1 MKKKIIADIDQNYTI
16 SKALMLS
23 MMIYLEVY
31 NLDTIKEEIAKRI
44 KHIDIGQLEVDYI
57 VEETIKEI
65 ENYYINIMNK
75 KYGVHNEIPTNLN
88 MEYAILLDTYRGI
101 CYINSLKSYE
111 YEDMG
116 SKDFRRRSKHILQQ
130 INIKNKQKY
139 DKIIESIS
147 NDETK
152 SLKKFGQLKYRE
164 KAVGYTTYVRKIKF
178 NEVDDGKLKIIES
191 QNINEEKEEIN
202 KYKEPIGKSTDDFF
216 KQLGLSEEKNTNNNN
231 DNKKEKK
238 TIWGKLFNISKNN
251 RK

>member
-31 NLDTIKEEIAKRI
+31 NLDTIKEEIVKRI
-44 KHIDIGQLEVDYI
+44 KHIDIGQLDVEYI
-57 VEETIKEI
+57 LEETIKEI
-65 ENYYINIMNK
+65 ESYYINIMNK
-75 KYGVHNEIPTNLN
+75 EYGVHDTIPTNLN
-88 MEYAILLDTYRGI
+88 MEYTILLDTYRGI

-116 SKDFRRRSKHILQQ
+116 SKDFRRRAKHILQQ

-139 DKIIESIS
+139 EKIIEIIS

-164 KAVGYTTYVRKIKF
+164 KAVGYTTYVTKIRF
-178 NEVDDGKLKIIES
+178 NEVNNRKLKIIES
-191 QNINEEKEEIN
+191 QKINENQEEIIKHN
-202 KYKEPIGKSTDDFF
+202 EPIGKSTDDFF
-216 KQLGLSEEKNTNNNN
+216 KQLGLSEEKINNN
-231 DNKKEKK
+231 NKKEKT
-238 TIWGKLFNISKNN
+238 TIWEKLFNIPKNK